1 MPEVTANGHV
11 IASKGTDATIAAPS
25 RGEGADKIMSDDLA
39 GPAHWDKR
47 SWPRRLRMP
56 SRSDVGNAGLLGLLD
71 SHVTPGCRV
80 LEVGCAPGGFLLWC
94 ALTRKAHAC
103 GVDYAEKSCRQTLR
117 YFADAAAAA
126 DIRQEDI
133 MQTSF
138 EPGSFDVVYSLG
150 VVEHYSDPAPMV
162 QKHLELLKPGG
173 IAIITVPNYGPEGIY
188 GWLKQRLSP
197 ETYRLHNISIMT
209 VDAMLALS
217 PDNCSARA
225 YAFGRLAPGLLSLQ
239 VLPRPLGGLL
249 GIALNLVGL
258 MQPTEIRALRP
269 WLVLELRRR

>member
-1 MPEVTANGHV
+1 
-11 IASKGTDATIAAPS
+11 
-25 RGEGADKIMSDDLA
+25 
-39 GPAHWDKR
+39 
-47 SWPRRLRMP
+47 
-56 SRSDVGNAGLLGLLD
+56 
-71 SHVTPGCRV
+71 
-80 LEVGCAPGGFLLWC
+80 
-94 ALTRKAHAC
+94 
-103 GVDYAEKSCRQTLR
+103 
-117 YFADAAAAA
+117 
-126 DIRQEDI
+126 

-150 VVEHYSDPAPMV
+150 VVEHYSHPAPMV

-258 MQPTEIRALRP
+258 MQPMEIRALRP